1 MRSLLFQTREGIH
14 PLPENPAAETAAPG
28 GLRRFLL
35 RLLLPRT
42 MAGLV
47 AAGCL
52 LAAVPLLLAL
62 LLAAAQLNRLTQ
74 HSSKLVKEGVAVVRL
89 GSQLRDD
96 INNLERAVRQ
106 YAILGDPALGEVIK
120 SRMVQTESTLR
131 DIQDLQLAP
140 LADPVFNAQ
149 NELVQTAKLWVEV
162 PQPPDAAGS
171 LAQHIQVIGEQ
182 ADAILVSGR
191 AAIDDQ
197 VDRLQS
203 ASSAA
208 RRILLISS
216 MTLVPLT
223 ALLALA
229 FSAAVTRPLR
239 RLGAGIVD
247 LGNGRYG
254 EPVSIRFPS
263 EMQRLGRRLD
273 WLRQRLQQLEAD
285 KDSFLRNV
293 SHELKTPLA
302 SLHEGSALLRDQ
314 ALGPLTAPQR
324 EVAEILVE
332 SADELGGLIHNLL
345 AYAEWRKERQH
356 PPMAWFDARQL
367 GEEVVARHR
376 LSLDK
381 RHLQTELR
389 AHSGRLFGHRPQL
402 RVALENLLGN
412 AIKHAPPETTIDIE
426 LAVSGARCLLSVRD
440 RGRGV
445 PEQEKRMIFEPFVR
459 GTEAEESGAR
469 GTGVGLSIVHETVL
483 SHKGTVEVED
493 ANPGACFKMAWPCP
507 PDGG

>member
-1 MRSLLFQTREGIH
+1 MRSLLFQTREGI
-14 PLPENPAAETAAPG
+14 PTLPENPAAGEAAPG
-28 GLRRFLL
+28 GLKRFLL
-35 RLLLPRT
+35 HLLLPRT

-62 LLAAAQLNRLTQ
+62 LLAASQLNRLTQ

-89 GSQLRDD
+89 GSQLHDD

-106 YAILGDPALGEVIK
+106 YGVLGDPALADVIK
-120 SRMVQTESTLR
+120 SRIGQTESTLR
-131 DIQDLQLAP
+131 QIEDLQLAP
-140 LADPVFNAQ
+140 LADPLFTAQ
-149 NELVQTAKLWVEV
+149 SELAEAAKLWAGA
-162 PQPPDAAGS
+162 PQQSSLQLLAGHV
-171 LAQHIQVIGEQ
+171 QTIGEQ

-191 AAIDDQ
+191 GAIDDQ
-197 VDRLQS
+197 IDRLQS
-203 ASSAA
+203 ASGAA

-216 MTLVPLT
+216 MTLIPLT

-239 RLGAGIVD
+239 RLGAGIAD

-263 EMQRLGRRLD
+263 EMQQLGRRLD
-273 WLRQRLQQLEAD
+273 WLRLRLHQLEAD
-285 KDSFLRNV
+285 KESFLRNV

-302 SLHEGSALLRDQ
+302 SLHEGAALLRDQ

-324 EVAEILVE
+324 EVAQILAE

-356 PPMAWFDARQL
+356 PPMTWFDAREL
-367 GEEVVARHR
+367 AEEVVARHR

-381 RHLQTELR
+381 RCLRTELGV
-389 AHSGRLFGHRPQL
+389 HSGRLFGHRPQL

-412 AIKHAPPETTIDIE
+412 AIKHAPAETTIDID
-426 LAVSGARCLLSVRD
+426 LAVSGACCLLSVRD
-440 RGRGV
+440 HGRGV

-459 GTEAEESGAR
+459 GTEAEESGVR

-483 SHKGTVEVED
+483 THKGTVEVED
-493 ANPGACFKMAWPCP
+493 ANPGARFKMAWPCP